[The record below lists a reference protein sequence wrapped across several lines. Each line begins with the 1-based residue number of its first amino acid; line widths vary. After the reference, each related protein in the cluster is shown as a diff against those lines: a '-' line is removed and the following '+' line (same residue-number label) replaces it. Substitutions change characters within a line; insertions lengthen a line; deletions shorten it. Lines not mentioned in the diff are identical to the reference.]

1 MPKLLVT
8 GASGQLGQSVLT
20 HLVETIKIAPA
31 DIVAGTRNPEKL
43 ADWAA
48 KGIETRK
55 VDFDDPD
62 LAAAL
67 AGIDRVLIISADDV
81 TAPGKRLEQHKNA
94 VAAAKKAGV
103 GHLVYTSMPN
113 PDDSLIPFAPDH
125 LGTEEAIKA
134 TGIGYTILRN
144 SWYAE
149 NLLQTLPQAVV
160 SGQWYSAS
168 GDGRMGYITRDDC
181 ARTAAAALASSN
193 TDSETYTLT
202 GPDGLTASVIAETLS
217 DVTGKPVAF
226 IPVTD
231 EQAIEGM
238 VGAGMERPVA
248 EFVSTFDANTR
259 AGKIDIVTND
269 VETLTG
275 KAPMNIRAFLEAN
288 KTALTA

>member
-8 GASGQLGQSVLT
+8 GASGQLGQNVLT

-31 DIVAGTRNPEKL
+31 DIVAGTRSPEKL

-67 AGIDRVLIISADDV
+67 AGIDRVLIISTDDV
-81 TAPGKRLEQHKNA
+81 TTPDKRLEQHKKA

-144 SWYAE
+144 AWYAE
-149 NLLQTLPQAVV
+149 NLLQTLPQAVT
-160 SGQWYSAS
+160 SGQWFSAS

-181 ARTAAAALASSN
+181 ARTAATALASST

-217 DVTGKPVAF
+217 DVMGKPVAF

-238 VGAGMERPVA
+238 VGAGMPRPVA

-275 KAPMNIRAFLEAN
+275 KAPMDIRAFFEAN
-288 KTALTA
+288 KAALTA

>member
-20 HLVETIKIAPA
+20 HLVETIKIPVV
-31 DIVAGTRNPEKL
+31 DIVAGTRSPEKL

-67 AGIDRVLIISADDV
+67 AGIDRILIISADDV
-81 TAPGKRLEQHKNA
+81 TTPGKRLEQHKKA

-134 TGIGYTILRN
+134 TGLGYTILRN
-144 SWYAE
+144 AWYAE
-149 NLLQTLPQAVV
+149 NLLQTLPQAVAT
-160 SGQWYSAS
+160 GQWFSAS

-181 ARTAAAALASSN
+181 ARTAAAALASST
-193 TDSETYTLT
+193 TDSKTYTLT
-202 GPDGLTASVIAETLS
+202 GPDGLTASVIAEILS

-226 IPVTD
+226 ISVTD
-231 EQAIEGM
+231 EQAIGGM
-238 VGAGMERPVA
+238 VGAGMARPVA

-259 AGKIDIVTND
+259 AGKIDIVTDD

-275 KAPMNIRAFLEAN
+275 KAPLDIRAFFEAN
-288 KTALTA
+288 KAALTA